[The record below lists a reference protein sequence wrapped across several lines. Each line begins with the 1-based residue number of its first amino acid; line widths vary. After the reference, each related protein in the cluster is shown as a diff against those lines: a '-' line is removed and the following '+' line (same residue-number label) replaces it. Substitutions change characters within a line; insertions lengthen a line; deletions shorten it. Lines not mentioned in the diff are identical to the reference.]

1 MLRKFLRIIM
11 GTSAV
16 LPDAKQSPAVPALKI
31 IQKERE
37 LIKRE
42 SQVGSTLFGAV
53 PKGRS
58 RDFFCLDQSTWVW
71 HEQWIAND
79 GKTNCNLQIRY
90 EFQTRGVLKTVDGIH
105 SGYIDG
111 KELTDLISAIQ
122 QYHRR
127 VASEVYGYQL
137 NYA

>member
-11 GTSAV
+11 GTPAV
-16 LPDAKQSPAVPALKI
+16 LPDSGRPLAVSAAKI

-53 PKGRS
+53 PKGHS

-79 GKTNCNLQIRY
+79 GKTSCNLQIRY
-90 EFQTRGVLKTVDGIH
+90 EFQPRGVLKTVDGVH
-105 SGYIDG
+105 SGYING
-111 KELTDLISAIQ
+111 QELTDLISAIQ
-122 QYHRR
+122 QYHKR